1 MGEVKR
7 STEEIQ
13 AEIERVRESLSRD
26 VSALE
31 LTVKQR
37 LDWRRP
43 IRERPLPYAC
53 GAFALGLVLGLL

>member
-13 AEIERVRESLSRD
+13 RDIERIRDNLTRDVVAREVTVRE
-26 VSALE
+26 
-31 LTVKQR
+31 K

-43 IRERPLPYAC
+43 IREQPIQAV
-53 GAFALGLVLGLL
+53 GAAFAVGFLLGIL